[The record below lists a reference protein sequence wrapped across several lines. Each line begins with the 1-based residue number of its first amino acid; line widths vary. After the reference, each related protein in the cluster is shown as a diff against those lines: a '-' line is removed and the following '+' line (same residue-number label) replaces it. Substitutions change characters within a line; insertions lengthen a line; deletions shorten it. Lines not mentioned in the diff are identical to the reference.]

1 MPFYLTVTD
10 LDTGGN
16 PQTAN
21 GTVPKGSGPRE
32 GFETAVDGYSVA
44 PSKGLLI
51 TCTFKDGI
59 FFENLNYAD
68 WIVSGIRFPTDAN
81 PCDVT
86 SNSPLNPDL
95 IYAGF
100 TIYDSFTETRYECHQ
115 GRILDTRAYQYDI
128 MISAEHMDPNN
139 GHIDVQVNF
148 KM

>member
-51 TCTFKDGI
+51 ICTFKDGI

-68 WIVSGIRFPTDAN
+68 PDFLKRFSGSFIVILANCITFVLLLNVKHKTKHNGIKD
-81 PCDVT
+81 
-86 SNSPLNPDL
+86 
-95 IYAGF
+95 
-100 TIYDSFTETRYECHQ
+100 
-115 GRILDTRAYQYDI
+115 
-128 MISAEHMDPNN
+128 
-139 GHIDVQVNF
+139 
-148 KM
+148 